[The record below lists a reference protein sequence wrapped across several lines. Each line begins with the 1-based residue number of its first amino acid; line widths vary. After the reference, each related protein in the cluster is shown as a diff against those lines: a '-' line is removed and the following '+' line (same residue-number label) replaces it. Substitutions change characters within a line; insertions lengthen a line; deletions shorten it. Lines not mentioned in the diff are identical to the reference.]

1 MEQPKQINNTS
12 ERLVDDLKS
21 RLSTQSRI
29 SIAAASFSIYAFEA
43 MKAELE
49 KVEEVRF
56 IFTSPTFVADKTKKE
71 KREFYIP
78 KLNRERNLYGTEFEI
93 KLRNQLSQKAIAK
106 ECAAWIRKKVKFKS
120 NSSQEGMGGFLHLC
134 DGEPSALPVF
144 DMNAPSKQHV
154 YLPFDD
160 FSTTQLGCEKGN
172 NVYTMVNVLPSP
184 SAEAYLQIFN
194 QQWENDE
201 KFKDV
206 TARVLEYI

>member
-93 KLRNQLSQKAIAK
+93 KLRNQLSQKLSP
-106 ECAAWIRKKVKFKS
+106 RSVRHGFGKK
-120 NSSQEGMGGFLHLC
+120 
-134 DGEPSALPVF
+134 
-144 DMNAPSKQHV
+144 
-154 YLPFDD
+154 
-160 FSTTQLGCEKGN
+160 
-172 NVYTMVNVLPSP
+172 
-184 SAEAYLQIFN
+184 
-194 QQWENDE
+194 
-201 KFKDV
+201 
-206 TARVLEYI
+206 

>member
-106 ECAAWIRKKVKFKS
+106 ECAAWIRKKVKFR
-120 NSSQEGMGGFLHLC
+120 
-134 DGEPSALPVF
+134 ALF
-144 DMNAPSKQHV
+144 
-154 YLPFDD
+154 
-160 FSTTQLGCEKGN
+160 
-172 NVYTMVNVLPSP
+172 
-184 SAEAYLQIFN
+184 I
-194 QQWENDE
+194 
-201 KFKDV
+201 
-206 TARVLEYI
+206 